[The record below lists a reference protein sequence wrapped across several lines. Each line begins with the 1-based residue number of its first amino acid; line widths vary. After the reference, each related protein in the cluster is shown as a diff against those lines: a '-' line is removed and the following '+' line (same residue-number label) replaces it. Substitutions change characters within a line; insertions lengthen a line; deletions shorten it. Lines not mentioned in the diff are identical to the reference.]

1 MPPSTT
7 VDPDRV
13 RFGYHGSAD
22 LVRRLIRDV
31 GLDDHDVVLSQYDVT
46 DPFRALR
53 SGELDVMVV
62 KFQVR
67 EPDLSVSPVL
77 AHDDRAA
84 VVASAHPLAG
94 RASVSIE
101 ELAAYE
107 TFARPGRMP
116 SYVWDDVVPPHTP
129 AGRPL
134 RRCHQVSTI
143 PQMMRLVAESTAVHI
158 SLASLADVA
167 PPQVVIVP
175 IHDLPSAP
183 VALAWRRG
191 EELPRHVR
199 AFVEQVQRAGCE
211 R

>member
-1 MPPSTT
+1 MPPPPT
-7 VDPDRV
+7 VDSEPI

-22 LVRRLIRDV
+22 LVRRLIDDA
-31 GLDDHDVVLSQYDVT
+31 GLDDHDVELRQYDVT

-53 SGELDVMVV
+53 SGELDVMTV

-67 EPDLSVSPVL
+67 EPDLSVSRVL
-77 AHDDRAA
+77 AHDARAA
-84 VVASAHPLAG
+84 VVGIAHPLAG
-94 RASVSIE
+94 RSSVSIE

-116 SYVWDDVVPPHTP
+116 AYVWDDVVPPRTP

-143 PQMMRLVAESTAVHI
+143 RQMMCLVAESTAVHI

-167 PPQVVIVP
+167 PPQVAIVP

-183 VALAWRRG
+183 VAVAWRRG
-191 EELPRHVR
+191 EELPGHVR
-199 AFVEQVQRAGCE
+199 AFVERVRGGSE

>member
-1 MPPSTT
+1 MPSRTT
-7 VDPDRV
+7 VDLDRI
-13 RFGYHGSAD
+13 RCGYHGSAD
-22 LVRRLIRDV
+22 LVRRLLHDA
-31 GLDDHDVVLSQYDVT
+31 GLDDEEVALSQYDVT

-53 SGELDVMVV
+53 SGELDVMTV

-67 EPDLSVSPVL
+67 EPDLAVSPVL
-77 AHDDRAA
+77 AHDARAA
-84 VVASAHPLAG
+84 VVGTAHPLAG

-116 SYVWDDVVPPHTP
+116 AYVWDEVVPPHTP

-167 PPQVVIVP
+167 PPQVAIVP
-175 IHDLPSAP
+175 IHDLPGAP
-183 VALAWRRG
+183 VAVAWRRG
-191 EELPRHVR
+191 AELPGCVR
-199 AFVEQVQRAGCE
+199 AFVERVQRGGCE